1 MTPHIGRVLG
11 RYHHRVACR
20 LAGRQPRRGREGVW
34 TYPLLEDAMEEAGL
48 KEVETYVSCRQNTVA
63 QFIVTRTIMDL
74 CLAAERRPG
83 SMEVKQW

>member
-34 TYPLLEDAMEEAGL
+34 TYPLLEYAMEEAGL

-63 QFIVTRTIMDL
+63 QFIVTRPIMDL
-74 CLAAERRPG
+74 CLETEWRPG
-83 SMEVKQW
+83 PRV